1 MLYIIEFL
9 TLTIKNHIEK
19 VTSCFEIT
27 KLLVRIIS
35 TPFHINF
42 PIVVLFCLQGSLI
55 ILILYCSVL
64 EKDHSSIAMI
74 NKCRFCHV
82 Q

>member
-9 TLTIKNHIEK
+9 TLTIKNYIEK
-19 VTSCFEIT
+19 FTSCFEIT

-42 PIVVLFCLQGSLI
+42 PIVVLI
-55 ILILYCSVL
+55 ILLTREFNYFDSLLFSVRERPFQYCND
-64 EKDHSSIAMI
+64 K
-74 NKCRFCHV
+74 
-82 Q
+82 